1 MFSSYWKV
9 HVQLDL
15 AENVHITGNKI
26 EIRDKR
32 LSQDWTDGKI
42 PMTLAWQV
50 KLELNCTNN
59 KRGDKNSAAK

>member
-15 AENVHITGNKI
+15 AENVHITGSKI

-32 LSQDWTDGKI
+32 LSQDWTEWKNTND
-42 PMTLAWQV
+42 TDLASQ
-50 KLELNCTNN
+50 T
-59 KRGDKNSAAK
+59 